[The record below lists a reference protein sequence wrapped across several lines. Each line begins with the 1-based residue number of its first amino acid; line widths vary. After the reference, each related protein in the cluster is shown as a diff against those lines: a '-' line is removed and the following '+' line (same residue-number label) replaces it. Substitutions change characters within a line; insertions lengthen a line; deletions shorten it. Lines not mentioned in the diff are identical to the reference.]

1 MSPNEKNIKGI
12 GRGITLYP
20 LPCNTMHGYVVIQ
33 PYLNGTVILF
43 LDFLCSVLAY

>member
-20 LPCNTMHGYVVIQ
+20 LPCNTMHGYVDIL
-33 PYLNGTVILF
+33 PYLHGSVSLSCTVL
-43 LDFLCSVLAY
+43 YY